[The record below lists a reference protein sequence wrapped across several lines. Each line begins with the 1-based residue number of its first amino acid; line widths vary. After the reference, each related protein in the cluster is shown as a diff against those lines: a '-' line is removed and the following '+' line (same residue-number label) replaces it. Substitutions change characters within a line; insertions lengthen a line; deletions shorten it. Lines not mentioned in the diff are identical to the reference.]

1 MRRPAA
7 AVTSL
12 AWFTAVG
19 GTFGCLLPYLLNYWH
34 FHQPLP
40 RWWIGQAAGAV
51 LICGGMIPVAGS
63 FIEFFKAGGTPV
75 PAASPPRLVVS
86 GFYRH
91 LRNPI
96 YAGFLAILIGQA
108 LLFGSA
114 GLLEYTAVAWII
126 GAAAV
131 RFYEEPVLTRK
142 FGAGYQEYRRNV
154 PAWIPRLQPWT
165 PGERTRTRARTNA
178 APGHPPA
185 ITAKRALPL
194 AGGKEHLVA
203 RIPGV
208 PAQQAGPYAR
218 LVYYFT
224 RRSLRQLTGRSPE
237 RMIEP
242 LEIYAHVPGLL
253 RGYAGLEQ
261 ATARLSR
268 LGKRTRALAELKA
281 ATVVQC
287 EYCIDMGSQI
297 SRQWGLSDEE
307 LLALASHRTSALFSD
322 LDKLVLDY
330 AAGMS
335 RTPVEVPDELF
346 ARLRAHFDEP
356 QLVELT
362 HLIALENLRG
372 RFNLAFGVGAAGFS
386 EGMACA
392 VPATTP
398 PGEAESR

>member
-1 MRRPAA
+1 VRKPAA
-7 AVTSL
+7 AAASL
-12 AWFTAVG
+12 AWFAAVG

-34 FHQPLP
+34 LHQPLP
-40 RWWIGQAAGAV
+40 DWQIAQAVGAL
-51 LICGGMIPVAGS
+51 LICGGMIPLAGS
-63 FIEFFKAGGTPV
+63 FAEFFKAGGTPV
-75 PAASPPRLVVS
+75 PVASPPRLVVS
-86 GFYRH
+86 GFYRYV
-91 LRNPI
+91 RNPI
-96 YAGFLAILIGQA
+96 YAGFLAVLFGQV

-114 GLLEYTAVAWII
+114 GLLEYTAVAWGI

-131 RFYEEPVLTRK
+131 RFSEEPILARK
-142 FGAGYQEYRRNV
+142 FGAEYRAYQLAV

-165 PGERTRTRARTNA
+165 SGE
-178 APGHPPA
+178 
-185 ITAKRALPL
+185 
-194 AGGKEHLVA
+194 EHLMA
-203 RIPGV
+203 RIGGI
-208 PAQQAGPYAR
+208 PARRAGPYAK
-218 LVYYFT
+218 LAYYFT

-261 ATARLSR
+261 ATAKLSR
-268 LGKRTRALAELKA
+268 IGKRTRALAELKA

-307 LLALASHRTSALFSD
+307 LLALPSHRTSALFSD

-335 RTPVEVPDELF
+335 STPVEVPDELF
-346 ARLRAHFDEP
+346 ARLRAHFDEA

-362 HLIALENLRG
+362 HVIALENLRG
-372 RFNLAFGVGAAGFS
+372 RFNLAFGIGAAGFS
-386 EGMACA
+386 EGMVCA
-392 VPATTP
+392 VPTIVP
-398 PGEAESR
+398 PGGPRTR